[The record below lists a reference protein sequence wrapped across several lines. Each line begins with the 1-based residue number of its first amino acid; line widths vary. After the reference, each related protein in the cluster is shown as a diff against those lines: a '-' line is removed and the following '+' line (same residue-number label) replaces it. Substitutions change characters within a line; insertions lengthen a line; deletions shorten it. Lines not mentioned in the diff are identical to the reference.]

1 MTEAAGR
8 RPGQPRAGWTGRLW
22 ADIEGT
28 YAAILDH
35 PFIRGLTSGDLAPE
49 AFFYYLTTVALVL
62 LIFTRYRM
70 VRRVARPAD
79 EQTGFV
85 AMQTTSAIAGA
96 LDPRTD
102 PLPEFYYEDVDPG
115 DR

>member
-1 MTEAAGR
+1 MGR
-8 RPGQPRAGWTGRLW
+8 FGP
-22 ADIEGT
+22 D
-28 YAAILDH
+28 
-35 PFIRGLTSGDLAPE
+35 
-49 AFFYYLTTVALVL
+49 AFFFYLTAVALVL

-70 VRRVARPAD
+70 VRRHARPAS

-102 PLPEFYYEDVDPG
+102 PLPEFYYDDTDPG

>member
-1 MTEAAGR
+1 MGHFGPA
-8 RPGQPRAGWTGRLW
+8 
-22 ADIEGT
+22 
-28 YAAILDH
+28 
-35 PFIRGLTSGDLAPE
+35 
-49 AFFYYLTTVALVL
+49 AFFTYLSAVSLLL

-70 VRRVARPAD
+70 VRRVARPAG

-85 AMQTTSAIAGA
+85 PMQTTSAIAGA

-102 PLPEFYYEDVDPG
+102 PLPEFYYDDTDPG